1 MIGKTMKKIIKIF
14 SFFFYISC
22 AFGQASGQTDFGY
35 LQEGGG
41 PRLVVDY
48 AGFREETGEKY
59 RLEVYYKIFNQGLT
73 FVKHGNR
80 FEASYEIE
88 LLVLNKINKQVTGT
102 SMEEDYAVDTYEATQ
117 SPDDFLINMMNLSLY
132 SGRYKLRMKFI
143 DGNSGSESVLEK
155 DFTIPSRTGKKITFS
170 DIEFIRELSDT
181 SENSKFNKRGRRV
194 VPSVDR
200 NFGDPDPTLSIYYEI
215 YAGPKQA
222 GAYDLVYEI
231 YSLGHRFSLQE
242 TTRVE
247 IGPET
252 FCRFESFPIEG
263 FSEGDYVLAV
273 KLLDKE
279 KEKAKIERP
288 FQVQWT
294 LLSMLR
300 NDYQKSIDQLRYA
313 DTDGREIKELKETKE
328 EERLQKWLEFWKSR
342 DPTPGTPENE
352 LRDEYYRRLKY
363 ANQNFAISNKEGWET
378 DMGMVYII
386 YGHPD
391 EVEKHPFD
399 QGTRT
404 YQRWHYY
411 KAQSYMDTRNVYRV
425 FLFFDRGDGEYEL
438 QPPFDGINR

>member
-1 MIGKTMKKIIKIF
+1 MKKTIKIL
-14 SFFFYISC
+14 SFFFYSTF
-22 AFGQASGQTDFGY
+22 AFGLASAQTDFGY

-41 PRLVVDY
+41 PLFFVDY
-48 AGFREETGEKY
+48 ASFREEIGEKY
-59 RLEVYYKIFNQGLT
+59 RLEVYYKIFDRGLT
-73 FVKHGNR
+73 FVKYDNQFR
-80 FEASYEIE
+80 ASYEVE
-88 LLVLNKINKQVTGT
+88 LLVLNKVNKQVTGT
-102 SMEEDYAVDTYEATQ
+102 SMEEDYVVDTYEETQ

-132 SGRYKLRMKFI
+132 SGRYKLRIKFI
-143 DGNSGSESVLEK
+143 DGNSGSQSVFEK
-155 DFTIPSRTGKKITFS
+155 NFTIPSWTSKKTMFS
-170 DIEFIRELSDT
+170 DIEFIRELSD
-181 SENSKFNKRGRRV
+181 SNEKSKFNKRGKEV

-215 YAGPKQA
+215 YGGPKEA
-222 GAYDLVYEI
+222 GEYDLVYEI

-242 TTRVE
+242 TVRVE
-247 IGPET
+247 IGPRT
-252 FCRFESFPIEG
+252 FYRFESFPLEG

-273 KLLDKE
+273 KLQDKD

-288 FQVQWT
+288 FQVEWT

-300 NDYQKSIDQLRYA
+300 NDYQKFVDQLRYA
-313 DTDGREIKELKETKE
+313 DTDGEEIRKLKETKE
-328 EERLQKWLEFWKSR
+328 QERLQKWLEFWKSR

-399 QGTRT
+399 QDVRT

-411 KAQSYMDTRNVYRV
+411 KAQSYMDRRNVSRV
-425 FLFFDRGDGEYEL
+425 FLFVDRGDGEYEL